1 LIVICPSCG
10 TPYSHAVEECSS
22 AHSARCSR
30 CTFTFPIP
38 SGRAYRVGGGSS
50 DTATPKPVAAPR
62 SAPGKFARPV
72 QDLAIGMDDPAL
84 AASLERTAL
93 RHEAGQPRQAM
104 TYWVVADEAGEGSA
118 PREAPAREAE
128 HERAAEQPSSELS
141 FEPAPPARSHVAA
154 AIAVG
159 AGGGLVCGAAAAALA
174 EMSFGIGAAVGCVSG
189 VALAGGLLRWSK
201 RRP

>member
-1 LIVICPSCG
+1 
-10 TPYSHAVEECSS
+10 
-22 AHSARCSR
+22 
-30 CTFTFPIP
+30 
-38 SGRAYRVGGGSS
+38 
-50 DTATPKPVAAPR
+50 
-62 SAPGKFARPV
+62 
-72 QDLAIGMDDPAL
+72 MDDPAL
-84 AASLERTAL
+84 TASLERTAL

-118 PREAPAREAE
+118 SREAPARAAE

-141 FEPAPPARSHVAA
+141 FEPAPPAPPARSRVAA